1 MGLTMAPVLPFA
13 FAFASSSS
21 TSSLV
26 HLPLTRQRLGPGRPG
41 HTTKVKVRMRM
52 PPCSG
57 TLRGSGVPKHKTYY
71 LRNDKKKGGAGMKM
85 MARGT
90 TRQAKQTEREEDDAT
105 LSPSSSSSWSLPR
118 SGVKL
123 SGVPL
128 DCTEDKLRFELD
140 RLLGGE
146 GEGLADAVTQVAVDK
161 NLLGLCESGVAFVS
175 TDKWEDT
182 NQVCKLINEKQPHFI
197 DKNVSAQAMNK
208 DDLDSD
214 PILAS
219 LGGKT
224 SRTSALLNRLSLEQ
238 HKKDLEGL
246 EEEFKQ
252 FENTSY

>member
-1 MGLTMAPVLPFA
+1 MGEGLLTMAPVLP

-146 GEGLADAVTQVAVDK
+146 GEGLADAVTQVAVD
-161 NLLGLCESGVAFVS
+161 N
-175 TDKWEDT
+175 

>member
-1 MGLTMAPVLPFA
+1 M
-13 FAFASSSS
+13 
-21 TSSLV
+21 
-26 HLPLTRQRLGPGRPG
+26 
-41 HTTKVKVRMRM
+41 
-52 PPCSG
+52 
-57 TLRGSGVPKHKTYY
+57 
-71 LRNDKKKGGAGMKM
+71 
-85 MARGT
+85 
-90 TRQAKQTEREEDDAT
+90 
-105 LSPSSSSSWSLPR
+105 
-118 SGVKL
+118 KL

-146 GEGLADAVTQVAVDK
+146 GEGLAHAVTQVAVDK